1 MKISVFCYFLK
12 GITHKIGQKCQIW
25 KNYQNDTILPIG
37 GDRREF
43 RASAPLK
50 CSFKCFEK
58 WRDRLNVRWPIGHQ
72 CVYSDFLEIWKVTFF
87 QAQSIGDRR
96 EGKGGRTEFAEQIKG
111 LKEPEKDLKNRKP
124 T

>member
-1 MKISVFCYFLK
+1 MEGPTKLFGRK
-12 GITHKIGQKCQIW
+12 AEGT
-25 KNYQNDTILPIG
+25 
-37 GDRREF
+37 
-43 RASAPLK
+43 
-50 CSFKCFEK
+50 
-58 WRDRLNVRWPIGHQ
+58 
-72 CVYSDFLEIWKVTFF
+72 YSDFLEIWKVTFF